1 MATRVLRKYAN
12 RRLYDTSESRHVTLD
27 EVRDI
32 VVAGGN
38 IRVEDAKTGEDLTR
52 SILLQI
58 IVEREAQGKPLLSAD
73 LLQQL
78 IRFYGGAMQDF
89 LGAYL
94 ERSVSAFVAQ
104 QESLQEQMMK
114 LVADNPITDL
124 TKRNLALWQ
133 ELGETMVRAMDPAS
147 QKDPDE
153 KKRK

>member
-12 RRLYDTSESRHVTLD
+12 RRLYDPSESRHVTLD

-32 VVAGGN
+32 IVEGGSV
-38 IRVEDAKTGEDLTR
+38 RVEDAKTGEDLTR

-89 LGAYL
+89 LGSYL
-94 ERSVSAFVAQ
+94 ERSVSAFVSQ
-104 QESLQEQMMK
+104 QESLQDQMMK

-133 ELGETMVRAMDPAS
+133 ELGENLVRSLDSATQNKPNDDS
-147 QKDPDE
+147 DS
-153 KKRK
+153 

>member
-12 RRLYDTSESRHVTLD
+12 RRLYDPSESRHVTLD

-32 VVAGGN
+32 IVEGGSV
-38 IRVEDAKTGEDLTR
+38 RVEDAKTGEDLTR

-94 ERSVSAFVAQ
+94 ERSVSAFVANQENLQ
-104 QESLQEQMMK
+104 QQLLHLARENPMAELAKKNLSLW
-114 LVADNPITDL
+114 TDL
-124 TKRNLALWQ
+124 HENIFSAWN
-133 ELGETMVRAMDPAS
+133 PAA
-147 QKDPDE
+147 QKQKKKKEDE
-153 KKRK
+153 

>member
-32 VVAGGN
+32 VVEGGN

-133 ELGETMVRAMDPAS
+133 ELGENLVRAMDPAA
-147 QKDPDE
+147 QKDKD
-153 KKRK
+153 KKE

>member
-32 VVAGGN
+32 VVEGGN

-133 ELGETMVRAMDPAS
+133 ELGENLVRAMDPAA
-147 QKDPDE
+147 QKDKG
-153 KKRK
+153 KK

>member
-12 RRLYDTSESRHVTLD
+12 RRLYDPSESRHVTLD

-32 VVAGGN
+32 IVEGGSV
-38 IRVEDAKTGEDLTR
+38 RVEDAKTGEDLTR

-94 ERSVSAFVAQ
+94 ERSVSAFVNQ
-104 QESLQEQMMK
+104 QETLQDQMMK

-133 ELGETMVRAMDPAS
+133 ELGENLVRSLDSAA
-147 QKDPDE
+147 QNKKDKDKE
-153 KKRK
+153 K

>member
-12 RRLYDTSESRHVTLD
+12 RRLYDPSESRHVTLD

-32 VVAGGN
+32 IVEGGSV
-38 IRVEDAKTGEDLTR
+38 RVEDAKTGEDLTR

-89 LGAYL
+89 LGSYL
-94 ERSVSAFVAQ
+94 ERSVSAFVSQ

-133 ELGETMVRAMDPAS
+133 ELGENLVRSLDSAT
-147 QKDPDE
+147 QNEKDKN
-153 KKRK
+153 KKE

>member
-32 VVAGGN
+32 VVDGGS

-104 QESLQEQMMK
+104 QESLQDQMMK
-114 LVADNPITDL
+114 LVTDNPITDL
-124 TKRNLALWQ
+124 TRRNLALWQ
-133 ELGETMVRAMDPAS
+133 ELGENMVRAMDPAT
-147 QKDPDE
+147 QKDSG
-153 KKRK
+153 KKGKS